1 MLYCLNSRQ
10 TKEYLQKADEIKVDY
25 RDHEMIL
32 DLIKDYPE
40 KTIIIN
46 CPKDTIIDFNKLGQ
60 YKKLTKQR
68 MIAELASADLFG
80 DAAKNG
86 LEYYLGYPVV
96 SFFELNALKQLGVCY
111 VRLDNE
117 LFFQLDKV
125 KKCGVP
131 VRAIPNVA
139 YIDGLRR
146 ENGILG
152 TWIRPEDLETIYD
165 DYITTV
171 EFEDV
176 DRAKEQAMYRIYAEQ
191 KEWRGPLE
199 TIVTNL
205 NADGVNRMLQSE
217 LSRTRTTCAQRCLK
231 GSACRICQRSFS
243 LADPDLLSKYRDE
256 VLKN

>member
-1 MLYCLNSRQ
+1 M
-10 TKEYLQKADEIKVDY
+10 
-25 RDHEMIL
+25 
-32 DLIKDYPE
+32 
-40 KTIIIN
+40 
-46 CPKDTIIDFNKLGQ
+46 
-60 YKKLTKQR
+60 TKQR
-68 MIAELASADLFG
+68 IIAELASADFFG

-165 DYITTV
+165 DYITAV
-171 EFEDV
+171 EFEDA
-176 DRAKEQAMYRIYAEQ
+176 DRAKE
-191 KEWRGPLE
+191 
-199 TIVTNL
+199 
-205 NADGVNRMLQSE
+205 
-217 LSRTRTTCAQRCLK
+217 
-231 GSACRICQRSFS
+231 
-243 LADPDLLSKYRDE
+243 
-256 VLKN
+256 